1 MWAIITD
8 HFANRPVQRHIGLCE
23 SHDTKH
29 NSLGCLEGI
38 LFTLFFYNFHT
49 VKLAGQVTHQLHW
62 AIVQMSVGKLL
73 FFNDDILKSNFYFLW
88 EVIGFLGA
96 LLIYKF

>member
-1 MWAIITD
+1 MTQSTTVWAVL
-8 HFANRPVQRHIGLCE
+8 RG
-23 SHDTKH
+23 
-29 NSLGCLEGI
+29 
-38 LFTLFFYNFHT
+38 FYSPYSSTTCNHT